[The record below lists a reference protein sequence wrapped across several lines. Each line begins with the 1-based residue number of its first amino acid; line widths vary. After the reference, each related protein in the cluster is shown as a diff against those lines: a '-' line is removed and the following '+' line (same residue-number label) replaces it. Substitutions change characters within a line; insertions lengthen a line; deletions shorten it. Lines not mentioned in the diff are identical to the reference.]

1 MIMSMSMCLF
11 DAVVKKKIIIIENR
25 IRNSIKRSIYPELWE
40 TLEGVGAA
48 VALAV
53 VGGTKVEVVKALG
66 VVEDERWVL
75 LDFGLVVEGMPGV
88 VPAVV
93 VFFGV
98 VVGLVVETVDAFVVV
113 VLGLEVVLTVVVL
126 DVVVGL
132 MVVVVLAVVVVVA
145 GLVDVVLT
153 VVLVDGLVVVFEVM
167 GLVVVFLDV
176 VVLDVVVVVFLTVV
190 VDGVVIVGLRVVLD
204 VVVGLTD
211 EVVVRAVVLVVA
223 VEAVGFLVVW
233 ASCFVPHQI

>member
-1 MIMSMSMCLF
+1 LDHPSF
-11 DAVVKKKIIIIENR
+11 RRGNGDKANPGR
-25 IRNSIKRSIYPELWE
+25 IPGLWE
-40 TLEGVGAA
+40 TLEVVGAA

-53 VGGTKVEVVKALG
+53 VGGTKVDVVKALG

-93 VFFGV
+93 VFFGVVV

-190 VDGVVIVGLRVVLD
+190 VDGVVVVGLRVVLD

-223 VEAVGFLVVW
+223 VETVLVGLLFR
-233 ASCFVPHQI
+233 A